1 MRTSRG
7 SRVAAAVGS
16 AAAVLLLL
24 WPVALPPGSS
34 LWRAAGGSA
43 HVLLFAGLSWMWGRQ
58 LPNSLRGWALWGAL
72 VVFSGLAELL
82 QPQVGRSAEWMDWFY
97 GAAGAACICASWNG
111 DRLAR
116 ARWAG
121 VGILC
126 LVPPAWEGALFL
138 TEMRAFPVLAE
149 PGPAWAERGWTES
162 GVRMISASGEGFRVE
177 ADPVSAGTGTDYP
190 GVFRSPACSDWRGAE
205 SLRARLFWPA
215 PNQVFFALR
224 VDDRPGNAPYADRF
238 QLEFA
243 VTQGWNSV
251 AVPVEDLRRTSGGR
265 TMDLSAIRHW
275 GVFLVS
281 DSPFDYFLL
290 GSVSLDLLQERP

>member
-1 MRTSRG
+1 MTDNRRTGVAVALG
-7 SRVAAAVGS
+7 SV
-16 AAAVLLLL
+16 AAVLLLF
-24 WPVALPPGSS
+24 WPIEMPPGDR
-34 LWRAAGGSA
+34 LYLAAGGSL
-43 HVLLFAGLSWMWGRQ
+43 HVLLFAGLAWIWGWR
-58 LPNSLRGWALWGAL
+58 LPARLRGWGLWGAL

-111 DRLAR
+111 DWLAR
-116 ARWAG
+116 TRWAG

-149 PGPAWAERGWTES
+149 PGSVWTERGWTEN
-162 GVRMISASGEGFRVE
+162 GVRMISVSGEGFRVE
-177 ADPVSAGTGTDYP
+177 ADPVSAGEGTAYP
-190 GVFRSPACSDWRGAE
+190 GVFRSTACSDWRGAE
-205 SLRARLFWPA
+205 SLRASLFWPA
-215 PNQVFFALR
+215 TNQVFFALR
-224 VDDRPGNAPYADRF
+224 VDDRAGNAPYADRF

-251 AVPVEDLRRTSGGR
+251 RVPVEDLRRTSGGR
-265 TMDLSAIRHW
+265 PMDLSSIRHW